1 MTGAR
6 RRLESGWGAAGAAPA
21 ARSTWQS
28 RGVPG
33 QLMVLDAPSLWY
45 RAFHAVPSSVVG
57 PDGSP
62 TGAVRGTLDLVA
74 RLVRDHRPARL
85 VAALDLD
92 WRPAFRVA
100 AVPTYKLHRT
110 VEGGAED
117 EPPELGAQVTVL
129 LEVLDALGVC
139 VVGAE
144 GHEADDVLGTL
155 ATRETG
161 PVDVVSG
168 DRDMFQLVRDDGPVR
183 VLYAV
188 EKMKPYGPADVAA
201 KYGIPGSGY
210 ADYAVLRGDPSDG
223 LPGVKGVGDKTAA
236 ALVSRFGSVEG
247 VLAALDA
254 GEQDGFPAGAR
265 TRLEAARDYLAV
277 APAVTR
283 VVRDLPL
290 GELDDALP
298 RSPRD
303 PEALLAL
310 SDRWGLESPLER
322 LLQALEVAHAA

>member
-1 MTGAR
+1 M
-6 RRLESGWGAAGAAPA
+6 
-21 ARSTWQS
+21 
-28 RGVPG
+28 PG
-33 QLMVLDAPSLWY
+33 QLTLLDSPSLWY
-45 RAFHAVPSSVVG
+45 RAFHAVPSSVVA

-62 TGAVRGTLDLVA
+62 TGAVRGFLDLVG
-74 RLVRDHRPARL
+74 RVIRETRPARL
-85 VAALDLD
+85 VATLDLD

-110 VEGGAED
+110 VGGGAED
-117 EPPELGAQVTVL
+117 EPPTLAPQVAVVLEL
-129 LEVLDALGVC
+129 LEALGVPA
-139 VVGAE
+139 VGAE

-188 EKMKPYGPADVAA
+188 EKMKPYNAADVAA
-201 KYGIPGSGY
+201 KYGIPGSAY

-236 ALVSRFGSVEG
+236 ALVARFGGIEG
-247 VLAALDA
+247 ILAALDA
-254 GEQDGFPAGAR
+254 GEEDGFPAGAR
-265 TRLEAARDYLAV
+265 AKLAGARDYLAV

-290 GELDDALP
+290 PELADELP
-298 RSPRD
+298 RTPRD
-303 PEALLAL
+303 PAALLAL
-310 SDRWGLESPLER
+310 SDRWGLEGPLER
-322 LLQALEVAHAA
+322 FLQALEVAHTG

>member
-1 MTGAR
+1 M
-6 RRLESGWGAAGAAPA
+6 
-21 ARSTWQS
+21 
-28 RGVPG
+28 PG
-33 QLMVLDAPSLWY
+33 QLTLLDSPSLWY
-45 RAFHAVPSSVVG
+45 RAFHAVPSSVVA

-62 TGAVRGTLDLVA
+62 TGAVRGFLDLVG
-74 RLVRDHRPARL
+74 RVVRDTRPARL
-85 VAALDLD
+85 VATLDLD

-110 VEGGAED
+110 VGGGAED
-117 EPPELGAQVTVL
+117 EPPTLAPQVAVVLEL
-129 LEVLDALGVC
+129 LEALGVPA
-139 VVGAE
+139 VGAD

-161 PVDVVSG
+161 AVDVVSG

-188 EKMKPYGPADVAA
+188 EKMRPYTAADVAA
-201 KYGIPGSGY
+201 KYGIPGAAY

-223 LPGVKGVGDKTAA
+223 LPGVRGVGDKTAA
-236 ALVSRFGSVEG
+236 ALVARFGSVEG
-247 VLAALDA
+247 ILAALDE
-254 GEQDGFPAGAR
+254 GTQDGFPAGAR
-265 TRLEAARDYLAV
+265 AKLEAARDYLAV

-290 GELDDALP
+290 PELDDALP
-298 RSPRD
+298 RTPRD
-303 PEALLAL
+303 PAAVLAL

-322 LLQALEVAHAA
+322 FLQALEVAHSG